1 MPGKSTWVERRQR
14 RHDSRFFRLLD
25 NSFLFRL
32 VVAASGALALLFV
45 VNSYATCRNNH
56 WAVGCLRRDMEALV
70 SVNNVEALSIVTAA
84 LLYVL
89 EGDKRR
95 QRENLEAYDL
105 LMRCHGTGLKWL
117 IGRIHALESLNR
129 AGLPIDGQQLAGCD
143 LHNLQA
149 PNGHWHGVNLE
160 NTVLRNA
167 NLAGT
172 DLRSSN
178 LRGADLGNADLRLA
192 DLSATDLGGAN
203 LRGADLRQAVLI
215 EADLRGADLR
225 GALLEGS
232 LLAGAQLDGV
242 QLDRAHLRGADLG
255 GAELPTFGPP
265 AADR

>member
-1 MPGKSTWVERRQR
+1 MPGKSTWVERQQR

-25 NSFLFRL
+25 NFFLFRL
-32 VVAASGALALLFV
+32 VMAASGALALLFV

-56 WAVGCLRRDMEALV
+56 WAVGCLRRDVEALV

-105 LMRCHGTGLKWL
+105 LMRCHGSGLKWL

-129 AGLPIDGQQLAGCD
+129 AVLPIDGQQLAGCD

-172 DLRSSN
+172 DLRGSN
-178 LRGADLGNADLRLA
+178 LRGADLCNADLRQA

-203 LRGADLRQAVLI
+203 LRGADLRQAVLS

-232 LLAGAQLDGV
+232 LLAGAHLDGV
-242 QLDRAHLRGADLG
+242 QLDGAHLQGADPG

>member
-1 MPGKSTWVERRQR
+1 MPGKSTWVERQQR

-25 NSFLFRL
+25 NFFLFRL
-32 VVAASGALALLFV
+32 VMAASGALALLFV

-56 WAVGCLRRDMEALV
+56 WAVGCLRRDVEALV

-105 LMRCHGTGLKWL
+105 LMRCHGSGLKWL

-172 DLRSSN
+172 DLRGSN
-178 LRGADLGNADLRLA
+178 LRGADLCNADLRQA

-203 LRGADLRQAVLI
+203 LRGTDLRQAVLS
-215 EADLRGADLR
+215 EADLRGDDLR

-232 LLAGAQLDGV
+232 LLAGAHLDGV
-242 QLDRAHLRGADLG
+242 QLDGAHLQGADPG

>member
-1 MPGKSTWVERRQR
+1 MPRKSTWVVRQQR

-45 VNSYATCRNNH
+45 VNSYATCRNNN
-56 WAVGCLRRDMEALV
+56 WADGCLRRDVEALV

-105 LMRCHGTGLKWL
+105 LMRCHGSGLKWL

-149 PNGHWHGVNLE
+149 PNGHWHGVNLD
-160 NTVLRNA
+160 NSVLRNA
-167 NLAGT
+167 NLAST
-172 DLRSSN
+172 DLRGSK
-178 LRGADLGNADLRLA
+178 LRGADLGNADLRNA
-192 DLSATDLGGAN
+192 DLSETDLGGAN
-203 LRGADLRQAVLI
+203 LSGADLRQAVLNGADLRG
-215 EADLRGADLR
+215 ADLRGADLR

-232 LLAGAQLDGV
+232 LLAGAHLDGV
-242 QLDRAHLRGADLG
+242 QLDGTHLQR
-255 GAELPTFGPP
+255 PT
-265 AADR
+265 